1 MIKKLRYKHNQL
13 LEYCFKPIKESFKNF
28 KKTGSPLEAFKMILF
43 LPVCVVAV
51 IAFAALPYILIVGL
65 FIAIF
70 ISTIELGIIQNLSE
84 ILNKFIYPVLLYAVL
99 PFIVG
104 IIIIYL
110 PAVPYEVSIFFG
122 EWAVYFLEL
131 AFNKRVPIWIR
142 IFVAFL
148 STIILFLIF
157 YVFFII
163 GSTAIDLY
171 LKINELLGMNLLNF
185 LKEVLNS

>member
-13 LEYCFKPIKESFKNF
+13 LEYCLKPIKESFKNF
-28 KKTGSPLEAFKMILF
+28 KKTGSPLEAFKIILF
-43 LPVCVVAV
+43 LPFCVIAV
-51 IAFAALPYILIVGL
+51 IAFAVLPYILIVGL

-70 ISTIELGIIQNLSE
+70 ISMIELGITQNFSE
-84 ILNKFIYPVLLYAVL
+84 ILNKVIYAVL

-104 IIIIYL
+104 ILIIYL
-110 PAVPYEVSIFFG
+110 PAVPYEVSISFG
-122 EWAVYFLEL
+122 DMAEYFLAL
-131 AFNKRVPIWIR
+131 AFNKKEPIWIR

-148 STIILFLIF
+148 GTIILFLIF

-171 LKINELLGMNLLNF
+171 SKINELLGMNLFNF
-185 LKEVLNS
+185 LKEVFNS